1 MIVTASALLFDL
13 DGVLVDSTPVITRI
27 WEQWAM
33 EHGFEP
39 VKTVREAHG
48 RPSLESIREL
58 LPDADHEALN
68 RDLEQREIDDTEGVV
83 PVRGSIELL
92 ASLPPDRWSLVTS
105 CGRDLAEARVQ
116 AGGHPIPR
124 HMVTFNDVQNGK
136 PDPEPYLLGACI
148 LGFSAADC
156 IAIEDAPAGIVSG
169 KAAGARVI
177 ALRTTATDEELRSAS
192 PDWILDDCSSI
203 SATFDP
209 ATGVLR
215 LDLALPD

>member
-1 MIVTASALLFDL
+1 MNCSHPSRL
-13 DGVLVDSTPVITRI
+13 
-27 WEQWAM
+27 
-33 EHGFEP
+33 
-39 VKTVREAHG
+39 TVG
-48 RPSLESIREL
+48 PSS
-58 LPDADHEALN
+58 
-68 RDLEQREIDDTEGVV
+68 
-83 PVRGSIELL
+83 LL
-92 ASLPPDRWSLVTS
+92 AAVTWPK
-105 CGRDLAEARVQ
+105 REFKR
-116 AGGHPIPR
+116 GGHPIPR

-136 PDPEPYLLGACI
+136 PDPEPYLLGARI

-203 SATFDP
+203 SATFEP